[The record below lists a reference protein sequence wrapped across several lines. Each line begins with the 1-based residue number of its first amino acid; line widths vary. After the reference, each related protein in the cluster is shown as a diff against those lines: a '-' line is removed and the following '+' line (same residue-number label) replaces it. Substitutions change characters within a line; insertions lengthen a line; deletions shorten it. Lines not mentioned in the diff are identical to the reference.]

1 MNMNSDKY
9 IKRDME
15 GLVLSL
21 SEEYSCVLVS
31 GPRQVGKSTMLK
43 HIMKSDRNVVTLDD
57 LNERALAKTDP
68 EMFLAMH
75 PAPVLIDEVQYAPE
89 LFPYIKMKIDNGA
102 PAGSYWLTG
111 SQAFKLMKLAQESL
125 AGRVALLHL
134 SSISQNEFYGSGEN
148 RPFSVS
154 VEEIAKRSRER
165 IPTDVN
171 GMFERVFKG
180 TMPGHISG
188 KYTNRDVFYSSYLQT
203 YLERDVS
210 EMIDGV
216 DKVRFLDFIRAAACR
231 AGQQLNVHAI
241 ASDVGIADDTAS
253 RWLEVLEKSD
263 IIFYLR
269 PYSNNLLKRTVK
281 IPKMYFFDTG
291 LVAYLT
297 RYSSPDI
304 LANGSI
310 NGAILEN
317 YIVSEIRKTYLNAGM
332 ECYLHYYRD
341 KDTKEIDLI
350 IESDGLL
357 HPLEIKKAATATLSM
372 VSSFSVLTKSS
383 IPTGIGGVLCLKESF
398 TALNKDVLVIP
409 AWTI

>member
-1 MNMNSDKY
+1 MNSDKY

-21 SEEYSCVLVS
+21 SKEYSCILVS
-31 GPRQVGKSTMLK
+31 GPRQVGKSTMLR
-43 HIMKSDRNVVTLDD
+43 HIMGSDRNEVTLDD

-75 PAPVLIDEVQYAPE
+75 PAPVLIDEIQYAPE
-89 LFPYIKMKIDNGA
+89 LFPYIKIKIDNGA

-111 SQAFKLMKLAQESL
+111 SQAFKLMQLAQEAL

-154 VEEIAKRSRER
+154 VDEITKRSKER
-165 IPTDVN
+165 VQTDVN

-188 KYTNRDVFYSSYLQT
+188 KYTDRDVFYSSYLQT
-203 YLERDVS
+203 YLERDVG

-216 DKVRFLDFIRAAACR
+216 DKIRFHDFIRAAACR

-241 ASDVGIADDTAS
+241 ASDVGIADDTAA
-253 RWLEVLEKSD
+253 RWLGVLERSD

-297 RYSSPDI
+297 RYSSPEI

-310 NGAILEN
+310 NGSILEN
-317 YIVSEIRKTYLNAGM
+317 YIVSEIRKTYLNAGI

-372 VSSFSVLTKSS
+372 VSNFSVLTRSAV
-383 IPTGIGGVLCLKESF
+383 PTGMGGILCLKESF

>member
-57 LNERALAKTDP
+57 LNERALAKADP

-89 LFPYIKMKIDNGA
+89 LFPYIKMRIDNGA

>member
-1 MNMNSDKY
+1 MNKKSDKY

-15 GLVLSL
+15 ELVLSL
-21 SEEYSCVLVS
+21 SEEYSCILIS
-31 GPRQVGKSTMLK
+31 GPRQVGKSTMLE
-43 HIMKSDRNVVTLDD
+43 HIMTSDRNKVTLDD

-89 LFPYIKMKIDNGA
+89 LFPYIKMRIDNGA
-102 PAGSYWLTG
+102 HAGSYWLTG
-111 SQAFKLMKLAQESL
+111 SQAFKLMTLAQESL

-154 VEEIAKRSRER
+154 VEEISKRSKER

-171 GMFERVFKG
+171 GMFERVFNG
-180 TMPGHISG
+180 TLPGHISG
-188 KYTNRDVFYSSYLQT
+188 KFTNRDVFYSSYLQT

-253 RWLEVLEKSD
+253 RWLEVLERSD

-297 RYSSPDI
+297 RYSSPEI

-357 HPLEIKKAATATLSM
+357 HPLEIKKAATASLSM
-372 VSSFSVLTKSS
+372 VSNFSVLTKSS
-383 IPTGIGGVLCLKESF
+383 IPTGMGGILCLKESF

>member
-89 LFPYIKMKIDNGA
+89 LFPYIKMRIDNGA

-148 RPFSVS
+148 RPFLFLLRKSPKDRENVSQPMSTVCLSVFLK
-154 VEEIAKRSRER
+154 ALC
-165 IPTDVN
+165 
-171 GMFERVFKG
+171 
-180 TMPGHISG
+180 
-188 KYTNRDVFYSSYLQT
+188 RD
-203 YLERDVS
+203 
-210 EMIDGV
+210 I
-216 DKVRFLDFIRAAACR
+216 
-231 AGQQLNVHAI
+231 
-241 ASDVGIADDTAS
+241 
-253 RWLEVLEKSD
+253 
-263 IIFYLR
+263 
-269 PYSNNLLKRTVK
+269 
-281 IPKMYFFDTG
+281 
-291 LVAYLT
+291 
-297 RYSSPDI
+297 
-304 LANGSI
+304 
-310 NGAILEN
+310 
-317 YIVSEIRKTYLNAGM
+317 
-332 ECYLHYYRD
+332 
-341 KDTKEIDLI
+341 
-350 IESDGLL
+350 
-357 HPLEIKKAATATLSM
+357 
-372 VSSFSVLTKSS
+372 
-383 IPTGIGGVLCLKESF
+383 
-398 TALNKDVLVIP
+398 
-409 AWTI
+409 

>member
-57 LNERALAKTDP
+57 LNERALAKADP

-89 LFPYIKMKIDNGA
+89 LFPYIKMRIDNGA

-231 AGQQLNVHAI
+231 SGQQLNVHAI

-383 IPTGIGGVLCLKESF
+383 IPTGIGGVLCLKERF

>member
-89 LFPYIKMKIDNGA
+89 LFPYIKMRIDNGA

-165 IPTDVN
+165 IPTDVK

-210 EMIDGV
+210 EMIDGI

>member
-89 LFPYIKMKIDNGA
+89 LFPYIKMRIDNGA

-148 RPFSVS
+148 IPFSVS
-154 VEEIAKRSRER
+154 GEEIAKRSRER

-357 HPLEIKKAATATLSM
+357 HPLEIKKAVTATLSM

>member
-1 MNMNSDKY
+1 MNKKSDKY

-15 GLVLSL
+15 ELVLSL
-21 SEEYSCVLVS
+21 SEEYSCILIS
-31 GPRQVGKSTMLK
+31 GPRQVGKSTMLE
-43 HIMKSDRNVVTLDD
+43 HIMTSDRNKVTLDD

-89 LFPYIKMKIDNGA
+89 LFPYIKMRIDNGA

-111 SQAFKLMKLAQESL
+111 SQAFKLMTLAQESL

-154 VEEIAKRSRER
+154 VEEINKRSKER

-180 TMPGHISG
+180 TLPGHISG
-188 KYTNRDVFYSSYLQT
+188 KFTNRDVFYSSYLQT

-253 RWLEVLEKSD
+253 RWLEVLERSD

-297 RYSSPDI
+297 RYSSPEI

-357 HPLEIKKAATATLSM
+357 HPLEIKKAATASLSM
-372 VSSFSVLTKSS
+372 VSNFSVLTKSS
-383 IPTGIGGVLCLKESF
+383 IPTGMGGILCLKESF